1 MHPEPPRPA
10 KYRASCDNCARSKV
24 KCSGEKP
31 KCKRCVEKG
40 ASCDYSPAQRSRR
53 PRSQTSQMTA
63 ASATGSRPPTSSDNT
78 AATASAR
85 ASITAISFEEFADDH
100 HLGGSDVTMRGADAQ
115 DFDAAFFEAGRDLI
129 GAALGSDA
137 SDISAWL
144 SQSNDPGVATTKEG
158 NDLFSPFPARSVLLG
173 IENTTMGGTGDT
185 ASDLGSVCTQNCSE
199 APLGALKVLKS
210 PANAQW
216 AGLSNIGPHD
226 LGEIL
231 QTSRSAL
238 QTASKVVSCTCS
250 ANSDV
255 ALLTT
260 SVLLR
265 ITGLYEAVLRSS
277 TSSSSA
283 DPCAGAAARDPAS
296 PDGHLVKADCGMDQP
311 SYGMPSMSIG
321 NYEIAIEDRPAFLM
335 NVLQSEVNKMG
346 AVLDVFS
353 KKFCSNGLS
362 LADNND
368 ERFNLILE
376 RFIRMRHNTTLA
388 EIRKRLGV
396 V

>member
-53 PRSQTSQMTA
+53 PRSQTSQMTS
-63 ASATGSRPPTSSDNT
+63 ASATGSRPPTSGDT

-100 HLGGSDVTMRGADAQ
+100 LGSSDITMRGADAAPDLTQ

-144 SQSNDPGVATTKEG
+144 SQSNDPGGATTKEG

-185 ASDLGSVCTQNCSE
+185 ASDLGTVCTQNCSE

-210 PANAQW
+210 PVNAQW
-216 AGLSNIGPHD
+216 AGLSKIGPHD

-277 TSSSSA
+277 STSGA
-283 DPCAGAAARDPAS
+283 DAGAARDPAS
-296 PDGHLVKADCGMDQP
+296 PDGHLVKADCGMDPP

-321 NYEIAIEDRPAFLM
+321 NYEIALEDRPAFLM
-335 NVLQSEVNKMG
+335 NVLQSEVKKMG
-346 AVLDVFS
+346 AVLDLFS

-376 RFIRMRHNTTLA
+376 RFIRMRHNTTLT